1 MEVRRVDP
9 RDTGWEEDFPA
20 YRVYFFIDPGP
31 GSRGWTSDEYE
42 ISQAPDVRTVME
54 WADEQADGR
63 SYILYALVRSGHPP
77 SSGLLT
83 LMGHDPNRPTD
94 PRRPTDV
101 K

>member
-1 MEVRRVDP
+1 MGGGLPDLSRLLLH
-9 RDTGWEEDFPA
+9 
-20 YRVYFFIDPGP
+20 
-31 GSRGWTSDEYE
+31 GSRGASDEYE
-42 ISQAPDVRTVME
+42 IREAPDVRTVME
-54 WADEQADGR
+54 WADEQAAGR
-63 SYILYALVRSGHPP
+63 SYILYALVRSGNPA